1 MGKNRVRLILKRI
14 SFKGIKL
21 SLIAKKDKLHL
32 KTKGLKTRTS
42 VGYQNLNI
50 DDKKDQ
56 VKDASQQ
63 SWRTFVS
70 ETKTLFKK
78 PVRHVTHIGLVMVIL
93 IVLFSA
99 IPAPKVK
106 GVQEKTSV
114 DPFGIQK
121 MTVENDSAG
130 DKVTSVE
137 AVATIASVM
146 DDKMAEDAFQAA
158 DTQAAKTQLAVSGN
172 AIAKLAVASSTSSS
186 ATKATFQ
193 QYAVQDGDT
202 LWSIARQF
210 GVTTDS
216 IKWSNGIT
224 DENFVKPGQTIS
236 IPSITGII
244 YTVKEGDTLEGIA
257 GRFKA
262 SAAMI
267 ESQNDL
273 YGEEIKPG
281 MLLIIPDGSI
291 DEPDPEP
298 EPAPA
303 PAAPAPTRR
312 VATSRTGL
320 ASGAYGGGS
329 NRFPWGYC
337 TWWVSHKRSVPWS
350 GNANQWYYNAQA
362 YGRPVGRSA
371 IPGAIMV
378 TWESGWGH
386 VAYVESV
393 SGGSFTVSEM
403 NYAGYGVVSSRTI
416 STSSVPLIGFIY

>member
-1 MGKNRVRLILKRI
+1 MALM
-14 SFKGIKL
+14 
-21 SLIAKKDKLHL
+21 AKKDKLYL
-32 KTKGLKTRTS
+32 KTKALGIRTS

-50 DDKKDQ
+50 DEKTEQ

-63 SWRTFVS
+63 SWRTFIS
-70 ETKTLFKK
+70 EAKTLFKK
-78 PVRHVTHIGLVMVIL
+78 PVRHVTHIGLVVVIL

-106 GVQEKTSV
+106 GVQEKAPV
-114 DPFGIQK
+114 DPFGVQK
-121 MTVENDSAG
+121 MSVGNDTAG

-146 DDKMAEDAFQAA
+146 DDRMAEDAFQAA
-158 DTQAAKTQLAVSGN
+158 DEQAAKTQLAVSGN
-172 AIAKLAVASSTSSS
+172 AIAKLAVASDTSSK

-193 QYAVQDGDT
+193 KYVVADGDT
-202 LWSIARQF
+202 LWTIARQF

-244 YTVKEGDTLEGIA
+244 YTVEEGDTLEGIA

-281 MLLIIPDGSI
+281 MVLIIPEGSI
-291 DEPDPEP
+291 DEPEPEP
-298 EPAPA
+298 EPAPTRV
-303 PAAPAPTRR
+303 AATPTR
-312 VATSRTGL
+312 RTGL

-350 GNANQWYYNAQA
+350 GNAWQWYGNAQA
-362 YGRPVGRSA
+362 YGRPVGRTPVA
-371 IPGAIMV
+371 GAIMV

-386 VAYVESV
+386 VAYVESA

-403 NYAGYGVVSSRTI
+403 NYAGYGVVSSRTVT
-416 STSSVPLIGFIY
+416 TSSVPLIGFIY

>member
-1 MGKNRVRLILKRI
+1 M
-14 SFKGIKL
+14 
-21 SLIAKKDKLHL
+21 AKKDKIHN

-42 VGYQNLNI
+42 VGYQNLNV
-50 DDKKDQ
+50 DDKREQ
-56 VKDASQQ
+56 IKDASQQ

-70 ETKTLFKK
+70 EIKTIFQK
-78 PVRHVTHIGLVMVIL
+78 PVRHVTHIGLVVVIV

-106 GVQEKTSV
+106 GVQEKAPV

-121 MTVENDSAG
+121 MTMGNDVAG

-137 AVATIASVM
+137 AVATIASVL
-146 DDKMAEDAFQAA
+146 DDKMAQDAFQAA
-158 DTQAAKTQLAVSGN
+158 DAQAAKTQLAVSGN

-193 QYAVQDGDT
+193 RYTVQDGDT

-216 IKWSNGIT
+216 IKWSNGVT
-224 DENFVKPGQTIS
+224 DENFVKPGQSLS

-262 SAAMI
+262 SASMI

-291 DEPDPEP
+291 DEP
-298 EPAPA
+298 A
-303 PAAPAPTRR
+303 PAAPAPAQPTSSRR
-312 VATSRTGL
+312 VAAAPARAGL

-337 TWWVSHKRSVPWS
+337 TWWVAHKRYVPWS

-362 YGRPVGRSA
+362 YGRPVGRAPVS
-371 IPGAIMV
+371 GAIMV

-416 STSSVPLIGFIY
+416 TTSSVPLIGFIY